1 MDRPASA
8 PRRIVAIGGG
18 TGLPAVL
25 RGLRPLVTAGVSE
38 DLTAVVTVT
47 DDGGSSG
54 RLRRSMGL
62 PPPGDIRNCLVA
74 LSEDEELLSGLF
86 QHRYGASNELEGH
99 SVGNLILA
107 ALAEQ
112 TGCFLKAIELSSRVL
127 RTAGRILPAT
137 QANVSLE
144 ALLADGSR
152 VVGET
157 SINTCGQA
165 IRRVFLHPEAA
176 APAPGVLEAI
186 QQADL
191 VAIGPG
197 SLHTSVLPNLLV
209 SGVARALVET
219 QAVVV
224 LIANL
229 VRERGEAIGLDLA
242 DHVAV
247 VEDHA
252 GAPFLDAVVVHD
264 GPLDPSTLLR
274 YEAEGATP
282 LAWPGERDGWPRVVR
297 RNLVAPGWKLRH
309 EPKATAGALIETWA
323 LMEQDRDRRALD
335 RSVRPARV
343 RVGGDEHR

>member
-1 MDRPASA
+1 MDDSPRR
-8 PRRIVAIGGG
+8 PRRIVALGGG

-25 RGLRPLVTAGVSE
+25 RGLRPWVSAGASSE
-38 DLTAVVTVT
+38 LTAVVTVT

-54 RLRRSMGL
+54 RLRRTMGL

-144 ALLADGSR
+144 ALLHDGSKI
-152 VVGET
+152 VGET
-157 SINTCGQA
+157 SINRCGQS
-165 IRRVFLHPEAA
+165 IQRVLLCPADA
-176 APAPGVLEAI
+176 APTPGVLDAI
-186 QQADL
+186 RAAEL
-191 VAIGPG
+191 VVIGPG

-209 SGVARALVET
+209 TGVAQAIVESD
-219 QAVVV
+219 AAVV

-229 VRERGEAIGLDLA
+229 VRERGEAAGLDLT
-242 DHVAV
+242 DHIAV
-247 VEDHA
+247 IEEHA
-252 GAPFLDAVVVHD
+252 GAEILDAVVVHD
-264 GPLDPSTLLR
+264 GVIDPAVLER
-274 YEAEGATP
+274 YRAEGATP
-282 LAWPGERDGWPRVVR
+282 LTWPPGSAGRLHVVR
-297 RNLVAPGWKLRH
+297 RNLVAQGLKLRH
-309 EPKATAGALIETWA
+309 DPVATAQALVETWA
-323 LMEQDRDRRALD
+323 FLRPGRAAG
-335 RSVRPARV
+335 RPEGVLRAGNR
-343 RVGGDEHR
+343 GGHHR